1 MFGDFADRTC
11 FVKSDYEAVKST
23 KDIQVRGE
31 YDPRKGFSWTA
42 EEMMEDFQEFV
53 ATAVHITD
61 LLPGSDL
68 TE

>member
-1 MFGDFADRTC
+1 MIHA
-11 FVKSDYEAVKST
+11 
-23 KDIQVRGE
+23 RGS
-31 YDPRKGFSWTA
+31 PGLLKK
-42 EEMMEDFQEFV
+42 MMEDFQEFV